1 MSITTPR
8 LGVPELE
15 QLAAEYTKRA
25 EAVAADVER
34 MDEIK
39 QILRDQLSP
48 GTHDL
53 AGVKVQ
59 VRQGARRLNSKAL
72 AEAFPV
78 AEHVELYSLALDTA
92 KVKDNLS
99 PAVLRDFQTQ
109 AANTVVIQ

>member
-1 MSITTPR
+1 MTTIST
-8 LGVPELE
+8 VELE

-39 QILRDQLSP
+39 QILRDHLTP

-59 VRQGARRLNSKAL
+59 VRAGARRLNTAAL
-72 AEAFPV
+72 AEAYPV
-78 AEHVELYSLALDTA
+78 SDHVELYSLALDTA
-92 KVKDNLS
+92 KVKDHLA
-99 PAVLRDFQTQ
+99 PAVLRNFQTQ
-109 AANTVVIQ
+109 GANTVAFPS